1 MDVTNF
7 GSKAKNFLSSGVS
20 KSEGVEHLAATVSP
34 ETVTPACWG
43 GAGAAIIIPRK

>member
-1 MDVTNF
+1 MDTKNF
-7 GSKAKNFLSSGVS
+7 GSKSRDFLSSGVS
-20 KSEGVEHLAATVSP
+20 KSEGAEHLAATVSP